1 MVVNSN
7 CALSCV
13 RLPSRADRFKQR
25 TAWVRISNIRGGST
39 LPLFKR
45 NGASQEASGGANEG
59 IRSLAQYATCSALRI
74 SEQ

>member
-7 CALSCV
+7 CALSCL

-25 TAWVRISNIRGGST
+25 LWVRISNMRGGST

-45 NGASQEASGGANEG
+45 NSASQEASGEANEG
-59 IRSLAQYATCSALRI
+59 IRLFAQYATCSALRI